1 MLKYLTLGLPLQL
14 FTCIIYISQVNYQ
27 YFFLK
32 NYFKKKK
39 VYLLYIFSLYKAE
52 QIWATLWTLFPTVN
66 TFTLD
71 CNLTTS
77 KYTLCVKINKIDLF

>member
-39 VYLLYIFSLYKAE
+39 SLPFVYFFLIQSRTNLGYLVDIISHCEYFHVGLQFDDE
-52 QIWATLWTLFPTVN
+52 QVHLM
-66 TFTLD
+66 
-71 CNLTTS
+71 C
-77 KYTLCVKINKIDLF
+77 